1 MTNMLNANSF
11 ELQDWL
17 KDASAEEL
25 QPYVYSYDFSENYDE
40 DNPVHS
46 NWMTIVDIYAAYLS
60 DGIKGAQPDY
70 EEAFRLLEI
79 TAYVGHRLMGYANL
93 AEMYELGK
101 GIAVDFSRARELY
114 NVVIEDAEQKKL
126 RTPYAEFA
134 AERLQSMEEKTN
146 NFSMRIFDRPS
157 TNFNTAKVRG
167 HISSGVVS
175 NDDKVL
181 MVGAQGRTKAKVLQ
195 IFNENYEISSA
206 AEGED
211 VTLVLM
217 QEADGLHFYGGDYVC
232 SIGYNLTNLKKDG
245 GVSTSIAQNA
255 TEKEYLEEYKCM
267 LADGEIG
274 ERERKSL
281 NRLCERLGLSSTR
294 AAELEA
300 AAMGKPLSKEEQEYL
315 DEYREMLADGGV
327 RDRDRRTLQRLAQR
341 NGISDARTRELERL
355 A

>member
-1 MTNMLNANSF
+1 MANMLNANSF

-46 NWMTIVDIYAAYLS
+46 NWMTIVDYYAAYLS
-60 DGIKGAQPDY
+60 DGIKGARPDY
-70 EEAFRLLEI
+70 QEARRLLEI
-79 TAYVGHRLMGYANL
+79 TTNIGHSLQGSVNL
-93 AEMYELGK
+93 AEMYELKRGVSLNFPK
-101 GIAVDFSRARELY
+101 ANDLYELVTASAMY
-114 NVVIEDAEQKKL
+114 YDEETGLSK
-126 RTPYAEFA
+126 FA
-134 AERLQSMEEKTN
+134 WERLDAIKERTDS
-146 NFSMRIFDRPS
+146 FSMRINTLKS
-157 TNFNTAKVRG
+157 LTTNTNLVG
-167 HISSGVVS
+167 GEISSGVVS
-175 NDDKVL
+175 NDDKL
-181 MVGAQGRTKAKVLQ
+181 LIETDSGRMQAKVLSITCMNQ
-195 IFNENYEISSA
+195 ERASA
-206 AEGED
+206 EEGETILLSI
-211 VTLVLM
+211 VS
-217 QEADGLHFYGGDYVC
+217 DGRIPSLKEGDMVY
-232 SIGYNLTNLKKDG
+232 SINYNFSKSRNAEYSNS
-245 GVSTSIAQNA
+245 STDINTSEQ
-255 TEKEYLEEYKCM
+255 EYLEEYKCM

-281 NRLCERLGLSSTR
+281 NRLCERLGLSSAR

-300 AAMGKPLSKEEQEYL
+300 AATGKPLSKEEQEYL